1 MKILKGIQTKIV
13 VGLVLLV
20 AIGGFLFYLRWETN
34 RKVQAFSDT
43 VEEKVARIAE
53 LSTIQYH
60 YTDVLT
66 YKDNISYK
74 GISIPFTGKSFLIKY
89 TGYIKAGVDLET
101 IDVDVVDE
109 KRIVV
114 KINGSQ
120 IFDNVINEEDIYVYD
135 ERESVFNR
143 LKISDVYDVL
153 AKEKKK
159 KEQEIIE
166 EGFLDEADANASA
179 MIEEF
184 LRTVGFSDIRIEI
197 KKAH

>member
-1 MKILKGIQTKIV
+1 MKTLKKIQAKIILGLILLIV
-13 VGLVLLV
+13 
-20 AIGGFLFYLRWETN
+20 IGGFLFYLKLETN

-66 YKDNISYK
+66 YKENISYK
-74 GISIPFTGKSFLIKY
+74 GLSIPFTGKSFLIKY
-89 TGYIKAGVDLET
+89 TGYIKAGIDLET
-101 IDVDVVDE
+101 IDIDVVDT

-114 KINGSQ
+114 KIKGSQ
-120 IFDNVINEEDIYVYD
+120 ILDNVINEEDIYVYD

-153 AKEKKK
+153 VKEKKK
-159 KEQEIIE
+159 TEQEIIE
-166 EGFLDEADANASA
+166 RGFLDEADANASA

-184 LRTVGFSDIRIEI
+184 LRTMGFSDIRIEI
-197 KKAH
+197 RKAD